1 MTDLLLLSV
10 VFWLGI
16 ISAIIFSIQCYKA
29 RKVKEGK
36 KYRTNKKLL
45 ICSISIIIIS
55 WYLTA
60 FTLFGIINGLLGVTT
75 CLNIVAIIIFLI
87 RWFLYRRDKHKT
99 KINRNIVIVLLL
111 ASLFLYGGEK
121 LITYHIT
128 QQQKEEYL
136 TSQRSFKACYEVTG
150 STTEELLNNEADEWY
165 NALTQSNENA
175 ENAVITTTIKN
186 KHDKEIKNIEK
197 GLALI
202 KTANQQIQ
210 NNDYATPEEK
220 RIYHQA
226 YLNIKH
232 FTDHATKIN
241 GEYDNFIDQ
250 IEPLDDK
257 CVRSFNKLK
266 NI

>member
-1 MTDLLLLSV
+1 M
-10 VFWLGI
+10 
-16 ISAIIFSIQCYKA
+16 
-29 RKVKEGK
+29 
-36 KYRTNKKLL
+36 
-45 ICSISIIIIS
+45 
-55 WYLTA
+55 
-60 FTLFGIINGLLGVTT
+60 LF
-75 CLNIVAIIIFLI
+75 
-87 RWFLYRRDKHKT
+87 
-99 KINRNIVIVLLL
+99 
-111 ASLFLYGGEK
+111 
-121 LITYHIT
+121 
-128 QQQKEEYL
+128 
-136 TSQRSFKACYEVTG
+136 RS
-150 STTEELLNNEADEWY
+150 
-165 NALTQSNENA
+165 
-175 ENAVITTTIKN
+175 KN

-257 CVRSFNKLK
+257 CVKSFNKLK

>member
-1 MTDLLLLSV
+1 M
-10 VFWLGI
+10 
-16 ISAIIFSIQCYKA
+16 
-29 RKVKEGK
+29 
-36 KYRTNKKLL
+36 
-45 ICSISIIIIS
+45 
-55 WYLTA
+55 
-60 FTLFGIINGLLGVTT
+60 
-75 CLNIVAIIIFLI
+75 
-87 RWFLYRRDKHKT
+87 
-99 KINRNIVIVLLL
+99 
-111 ASLFLYGGEK
+111 
-121 LITYHIT
+121 
-128 QQQKEEYL
+128 

-150 STTEELLNNEADEWY
+150 STTEKLLNNEADEWY

-197 GLALI
+197 GLELI

-257 CVRSFNKLK
+257 CVKSFNKLK

>member
-10 VFWLGI
+10 IFWLGI
-16 ISAIIFSIQCYKA
+16 ISAIIFSIQCYKE

-36 KYRTNKKLL
+36 
-45 ICSISIIIIS
+45 
-55 WYLTA
+55 
-60 FTLFGIINGLLGVTT
+60 
-75 CLNIVAIIIFLI
+75 
-87 RWFLYRRDKHKT
+87 
-99 KINRNIVIVLLL
+99 
-111 ASLFLYGGEK
+111 
-121 LITYHIT
+121 
-128 QQQKEEYL
+128 QQKEEYL

-210 NNDYATPEEK
+210 NNDYATP
-220 RIYHQA
+220 
-226 YLNIKH
+226 
-232 FTDHATKIN
+232 
-241 GEYDNFIDQ
+241 
-250 IEPLDDK
+250 
-257 CVRSFNKLK
+257 
-266 NI
+266 